1 MLQWIILG
9 IIVVVVLYVMSVYNR
24 LVDLRQRVRNAWS
37 QIDVQL
43 RRRYDLIPNLVNTV
57 KGYMTH
63 ERETLEAVT
72 QARAQAMAGGGS
84 LADQANAE
92 NALTGALRSL
102 FAVAENYPQLKA
114 DSNFRQLQEELS
126 NTESKI
132 AFARQFYNDTVQRYN
147 TYTEMFPSN
156 LVANAM
162 GFTPV
167 DYFNLDAEPAA
178 RGPIN
183 VDFK

>member
-1 MLQWIILG
+1 MQWILLG
-9 IIVVVVLYVMSVYNR
+9 LVVLLVLYVMTVYNN
-24 LVDLRQRVRNAWS
+24 LVRFRQRVRNAWS

-63 ERETLEAVT
+63 ERETLEAIT
-72 QARAQAMAGGGS
+72 QARSRAMAAGGS
-84 LADQANAE
+84 LAEQAQAE
-92 NALTGALRSL
+92 NALSGALRTL

-114 DSNFRQLQEELS
+114 DGNFRQLQDELS

-156 LVANAM
+156 LIARAM

-167 DYFNLDAEPAA
+167 DYFNLEGEPEA

-183 VDFK
+183 VNFQ

>member
-9 IIVVVVLYVMSVYNR
+9 IIVAVVLYVMSVYNR

>member
-1 MLQWIILG
+1 MLQWILLG
-9 IIVVVVLYVMSVYNR
+9 LVVLLVLYVMTVYNN
-24 LVDLRQRVRNAWS
+24 LVRFRQRVRNAWS

-57 KGYMTH
+57 KGYVTH

-84 LADQANAE
+84 LADQASAE
-92 NALTGALRSL
+92 NALSGALKTL
-102 FAVAENYPQLKA
+102 FAVAESYPQLKA

-167 DYFNLDAEPAA
+167 DYFNLDEEPAA
-178 RGPIN
+178 RGPVN